1 MTGPRR
7 CGTVPGVAEHR
18 RLRLPL
24 FTSLRGYDPGW
35 LRGDVVAGLTVW
47 AVLVPEALAYASIA
61 GVSPVVGLYAAPGA
75 LLLYA
80 AFGSSRHLVVGP
92 MSATAAL
99 SAAAVADVATPN
111 SAGFVAHTTALAVT
125 TGILA
130 LAAGLLRLGFLASLI
145 SEPVLKGFI
154 IGLALTIVAGQL
166 PDLFG
171 VEGSGGDFFERVRG
185 LLADLGQTSLTTLAV
200 GLASLALVLGLRR
213 LAPMVPGSLVAVLLG
228 IAAVAVLDLD
238 AHGVAIVGQID
249 SGLPALGPPDVAAS
263 DYLKLAAAAAGVMLV
278 GFAEGLGAAK
288 TYAARHHY
296 EVDANR
302 ELLGLGVANLGSGLS
317 SGMVVNG
324 SLSKT
329 AVNGGA
335 GARSQVSGLVVA
347 GLTILTLLFL
357 TGLFESLPQATLAAV
372 VIAAVIELVDIA
384 ALTALWR
391 IATRQ
396 LRGIYGIA
404 ARPDFIAAVAALAG
418 VLVFDTLPGLVIGVV
433 VSLLLLL
440 YRASRPH
447 VAVLGQVPG
456 MPGQYGDVLR
466 HPENEQPPGVA
477 LLRVEGGLFFANAD
491 TVRDAVRAHAAAP
504 GTRAVVLDAETAP
517 FIDVSAARM
526 LIQLTGDLRREG
538 VELVIARDVGQVRD
552 VLRRAET
559 DATLPRAYP
568 SVRAAVEAVAGPKS
582 PGTG

>member
-130 LAAGLLRLGFLASLI
+130 LAAGLLRLGFLASFI

-302 ELLGLGVANLGSGLS
+302 ELLGLGAANLGSGLS

-559 DATLPRAYP
+559 EATLPRAYP